1 MNFEMRMA
9 WRETRPVWKRFLF
22 VIGAIAL
29 GVAAL
34 TGLKGFSRGLN
45 RSISRS
51 ARELIA
57 ADMAVRMN
65 SLPNP
70 GELRVLESLV
80 QRGARLTRTT
90 ETLSMVSPAGATSPL
105 LSDIRAVDPNQ
116 YPFYGKAE
124 LEPPEP
130 LSRVLS
136 DGAAVVSRDLLVRLG
151 ISVGST
157 IQIGSTQL
165 RIAAILK
172 SEPDRI
178 GFGMDLGPRI
188 LITRAA
194 LERSG
199 LIRFGSRATESFL
212 YQLPPRGL
220 DLDEARSILESGIKR
235 RLRITDYRDPNPSL
249 TRGLERAT
257 NFLSLIGLL
266 SLLVGGLGVA
276 TTIHTYLQQKLDT
289 IAILK
294 CIGGRSNQIMRI
306 YLVQGLVLG
315 SLGSAIGTGLGYL
328 VQLLLPRVL
337 GDLMILPANLEFA
350 PGAAIQGFIIGVF
363 TTFIFLLA
371 PLLTIRK
378 VRPIRVFLREMPE
391 AQYSPL
397 RRLRQDPLSPVFS
410 LIVLAGIG
418 LAATWLAGSWRWGLS
433 FVAALLGCILI
444 LAAGA
449 RLLLLALKRAPHFH
463 SMALR
468 HGTKNLNRPG
478 THAGSTI
485 AVLGL
490 GVAFILTIYF
500 IQTSLITQIVK
511 SAPADFPNVFLL
523 GVTRN
528 DKQAISDF
536 LDRQTD
542 IGAHSLIPSVSSHL
556 LRIDGRAADR
566 IAMERDE
573 RRYSQME
580 FSLTWSESVPPETR
594 VIEGR
599 WWRAPYHEPLISVG
613 ENAAQRLKIR
623 LNSLLEFDAGGV
635 MVRGRVANIREAEFA
650 RPGTSNQFIF
660 SPGALN
666 GLPASYIGTARIP
679 DSRVAEFQSA
689 LFRDFPNVTSI
700 DIGQVLTRVQDL
712 LNKISQ
718 VIRFVALFAIF
729 SGIIILAA
737 GVVSTR
743 YQRIREVVLLKTLG
757 ATRSQIAR
765 IQAAEFLI
773 IGSASGLIGGL
784 LAAVAAYYLL
794 GNLLHT
800 EFRFQWIPFLAGIV
814 ATAALSIATGWLTSR
829 GVLNHK
835 PLEILREN

>member
-1 MNFEMRMA
+1 ME
-9 WRETRPVWKRFLF
+9 
-22 VIGAIAL
+22 G
-29 GVAAL
+29 
-34 TGLKGFSRGLN
+34 
-45 RSISRS
+45 
-51 ARELIA
+51 
-57 ADMAVRMN
+57 
-65 SLPNP
+65 
-70 GELRVLESLV
+70 
-80 QRGARLTRTT
+80 
-90 ETLSMVSPAGATSPL
+90 
-105 LSDIRAVDPNQ
+105 DIRRNYRKLQSP
-116 YPFYGKAE
+116 
-124 LEPPEP
+124 
-130 LSRVLS
+130 
-136 DGAAVVSRDLLVRLG
+136 
-151 ISVGST
+151 
-157 IQIGSTQL
+157 
-165 RIAAILK
+165 ILK
-172 SEPDRI
+172 KCTY
-178 GFGMDLGPRI
+178 F
-188 LITRAA
+188 T
-194 LERSG
+194 
-199 LIRFGSRATESFL
+199 
-212 YQLPPRGL
+212 
-220 DLDEARSILESGIKR
+220 
-235 RLRITDYRDPNPSL
+235 YR
-249 TRGLERAT
+249 
-257 NFLSLIGLL
+257 
-266 SLLVGGLGVA
+266 
-276 TTIHTYLQQKLDT
+276 
-289 IAILK
+289 
-294 CIGGRSNQIMRI
+294 
-306 YLVQGLVLG
+306 
-315 SLGSAIGTGLGYL
+315 
-328 VQLLLPRVL
+328 
-337 GDLMILPANLEFA
+337 
-350 PGAAIQGFIIGVF
+350 
-363 TTFIFLLA
+363 
-371 PLLTIRK
+371 
-378 VRPIRVFLREMPE
+378 
-391 AQYSPL
+391 
-397 RRLRQDPLSPVFS
+397 
-410 LIVLAGIG
+410 
-418 LAATWLAGSWRWGLS
+418 
-433 FVAALLGCILI
+433 
-444 LAAGA
+444 
-449 RLLLLALKRAPHFH
+449 
-463 SMALR
+463 
-468 HGTKNLNRPG
+468 
-478 THAGSTI
+478 
-485 AVLGL
+485 
-490 GVAFILTIYF
+490 
-500 IQTSLITQIVK
+500 QIVK

-536 LDRQTD
+536 LDHQTD
-542 IGAHSLIPSVSSHL
+542 IGAHALIPSISSHL

-650 RPGTSNQFIF
+650 RPGASNQFIF